1 MASAVDSHPH
11 RLVAFLRHALSGS
24 RDRIAGTIYGTILVM
39 AVLAAGADNGTID
52 AWELDVLM
60 ISTVVVL
67 WIAHVYAHAIAD
79 SVTSGEP
86 LRRQAVTGIARRE
99 SSIVRAG
106 FLPGLAVF
114 LAVLGVYSES
124 TGVTIAL
131 GACMITLGIQGLRYA
146 RAARLSALSTSVFVI
161 LNLAL
166 GLLIVSLKVW
176 LTG

>member
-1 MASAVDSHPH
+1 MASAVESHPR
-11 RLVAFLRHALSGS
+11 RLADFLRRAVSGS

-39 AVLAAGADNGTID
+39 AVLAAGADNRTID

-60 ISTVVVL
+60 ISTVLVL
-67 WIAHVYAHAIAD
+67 WLAHVYAHAIAD
-79 SVTSGEP
+79 SVTSGDP
-86 LRRQAVTGIARRE
+86 LRRKAVTGIARRE

-106 FLPGLAVF
+106 VLPGVVVF

-124 TGVTIAL
+124 TAVTIAL
-131 GACMITLGIQGLRYA
+131 GACMFTLGIQGLRYA
-146 RAARLSALSTSVFVI
+146 RAARLSALATSVFVI

>member
-1 MASAVDSHPH
+1 MASVVDSHPH
-11 RLVAFLRHALSGS
+11 RLGTFLRQVFSGS

-52 AWELDVLM
+52 AWELDVIM

-67 WIAHVYAHAIAD
+67 WLAHVYAHAIAD

-86 LRRQAVTGIARRE
+86 LHRKSVTGIARRE

-106 FLPGLAVF
+106 VVPGVVIFLG
-114 LAVLGVYSES
+114 VLGVYSES
-124 TGVTIAL
+124 TAVTIAF

-146 RAARLSALSTSVFVI
+146 RAAHLSTLATGVFVT